1 MSCGVFALLP
11 LPFAYIFYTVKTIRV
26 KSQESYTN
34 MYLKK
39 NFFTKRDTLTIYVLG
54 YCEPNTIPATAS
66 HYQFSNQQHLCCK
79 RCLFIGSPCPSSQ
92 TKEKERQKTINFVRH
107 KSRGSVATV
116 QPRLRREASE
126 TSPQGR
132 KSLRPTVLPP
142 FTPVS
147 SKSPS
152 LDRTGQD
159 RTVRQRAN
167 GASQADTH
175 TRTEGEGEEGEG
187 EAEDQEDAATVLQK
201 FPPQFLSLPFPARW
215 KKVKKRAKRKE
226 RERELQSSPSRMRG
240 LTANTRLRACLA
252 AYCLLVFNR

>member
-1 MSCGVFALLP
+1 MLSHKRATLICILRKIFSPKEIRLLSTFWAIVNRTLSLQQLATTNSPTNSIFAAKDACSSAP
-11 LPFAYIFYTVKTIRV
+11 
-26 KSQESYTN
+26 
-34 MYLKK
+34 
-39 NFFTKRDTLTIYVLG
+39 
-54 YCEPNTIPATAS
+54 PA
-66 HYQFSNQQHLCCK
+66 
-79 RCLFIGSPCPSSQ
+79 PSSQ
-92 TKEKERQKTINFVRH
+92 TKEKERQRTINFVCH
-107 KSRGSVATV
+107 KPRGSVATV

-201 FPPQFLSLPFPARW
+201 FPPQFSLSRFPRAG
-215 KKVKKRAKRKE
+215 KK
-226 RERELQSSPSRMRG
+226 
-240 LTANTRLRACLA
+240 
-252 AYCLLVFNR
+252 

>member
-1 MSCGVFALLP
+1 MSCGVFALP
-11 LPFAYIFYTVKTIRV
+11 PFTLTLRKQFVLSHKGVTLICILRIFFH
-26 KSQESYTN
+26 Q
-34 MYLKK
+34 
-39 NFFTKRDTLTIYVLG
+39 KRYATIYVLS
-54 YCEPNTIPATAS
+54 YCEPNTIPATTS
-66 HYQFSNQQHLCCK
+66 HYQFSNQQHLSCK

-126 TSPQGR
+126 TSPQGK